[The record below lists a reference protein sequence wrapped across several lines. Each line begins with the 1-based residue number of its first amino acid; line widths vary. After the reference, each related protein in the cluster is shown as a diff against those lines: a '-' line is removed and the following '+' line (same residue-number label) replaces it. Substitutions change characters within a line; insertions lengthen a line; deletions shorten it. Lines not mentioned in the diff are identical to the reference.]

1 MGTVSTVDISGKGQ
15 LRIQNHPWKL
25 EKRGLQTLTMALALA
40 HTMAL
45 GMAWDVFMA
54 GMEASMDMASGDA
67 LWRRVSQRQGKA
79 KQRDPRSLFTDT
91 TATMTTTTTTIT
103 LIMDT
108 AMVGETQAK
117 RPFKE

>member
-1 MGTVSTVDISGKGQ
+1 MGTVSTVDISGKGL

-25 EKRGLQTLTMALALA
+25 EKRGLRTLTMALALA

-45 GMAWDVFMA
+45 GMAWEVFMA

-67 LWRRVSQRQGKA
+67 LWRRVSQRQEKA

-91 TATMTTTTTTIT
+91 TATMTTTTITIIP
-103 LIMDT
+103 IMDT
-108 AMVGETQAK
+108 AMAGEI
-117 RPFKE
+117 